1 MKRLFDVVVSAVALV
16 ILSPVIALVA
26 VAVRVSMGR
35 PVLFRQ
41 DRPGLHGR
49 VFTLV
54 KFRTMSNRLD
64 AVGNP
69 LPDADRMTRLGTFL
83 RSTSLDELP
92 TLWCVLNGSMS
103 LVGPRPLLTSYL
115 GRYSDHQARRHEM
128 RPGITGLAQVS
139 GRNAIS
145 WEDRLDLD
153 VKYVDE
159 WSMALDLKIVGKT
172 LKAVVRRSGISA
184 DGHVTMPEFEG
195 SSAAAQV
202 PLPVSDRDP
211 RS

>member
-1 MKRLFDVVVSAVALV
+1 MKRFFDVVVSAVALV

-69 LPDADRMTRLGTFL
+69 MPDADRMTRLGTFL

-115 GRYSDHQARRHEM
+115 ARYSDHQARRHEM

-159 WSMALDLKIVGKT
+159 WSMALDLRIVGKT
-172 LKAVVRRSGISA
+172 LKAVFRRSGISA

-195 SSAAAQV
+195 SSAAAQA
-202 PLPVSDRDP
+202 PQPVSDRDP